1 MPAAFCAGADAACRF
16 DFPQHCPLAAL
27 DVLISSG
34 CACRRRCTSTLLW
47 GCIDAI
53 DVPTIPCFA
62 GSDSE
67 GEEVPLKG
75 KATPEK
81 DADSDSDQSTDDQN
95 LGIVPKAATLQQ
107 Q

>member
-1 MPAAFCAGADAACRF
+1 
-16 DFPQHCPLAAL
+16 
-27 DVLISSG
+27 
-34 CACRRRCTSTLLW
+34 
-47 GCIDAI
+47 
-53 DVPTIPCFA
+53 
-62 GSDSE
+62 
-67 GEEVPLKG
+67 VPLKG